1 MFDPVMISN
10 MTYNQSSML
19 VVYPYQMD
27 TVLAL
32 MTIQTVCI
40 AFLALAKVWGWA
52 LHGSSQ

>member
-52 LHGSSQ
+52 LHGSS